1 MTGVRWRSPSS
12 SIIILAALFAQDS
25 EVSTEQRRRGE
36 AQYLIANYWSG
47 SMIRLRR
54 LIRPSLILY
63 IRNYTPLNGDRH
75 FRVKNYE
82 SNLSGR
88 LFDSIR
94 KFESIIIRW
103 CRKKI
108 VTVTFSFFLWP
119 SHRDSKWINW
129 RSNRSGRDGGAA
141 SNDVYMAQITWS
153 TIRGRDNRDDPFSFP
168 ARDYS
173 TLVDFSTK
181 GSAVGNWWSP
191 LVFAAHYIPVISHAT
206 DGGAVSIVLPYF
218 MRDEHRLWLNISKIC
233 WLD

>member
-1 MTGVRWRSPSS
+1 MEVAFVVDNYSRCVIRTGFRSIDRAEEEGGGAIFNRELLVWFDDSFTPFNS
-12 SIIILAALFAQDS
+12 SISDFIHKKLHAIKRWSPFSSQKLRIESFGTIIR
-25 EVSTEQRRRGE
+25 T
-36 AQYLIANYWSG
+36 
-47 SMIRLRR
+47 
-54 LIRPSLILY
+54 
-63 IRNYTPLNGDRH
+63 
-75 FRVKNYE
+75 FR
-82 SNLSGR
+82 
-88 LFDSIR
+88 
-94 KFESIIIRW
+94 FESVIIRW

>member
-1 MTGVRWRSPSS
+1 MEVAFVVDNYSRCVIRTGFRS
-12 SIIILAALFAQDS
+12 IDRA
-25 EVSTEQRRRGE
+25 EEEGE

-82 SNLSGR
+82 SNLSRR

-94 KFESIIIRW
+94 KFESTIIRW
-103 CRKKI
+103 CRKTI

-129 RSNRSGRDGGAA
+129 RSNRGRDGGAA
-141 SNDVYMAQITWS
+141 SNDVYMAQITRS

-168 ARDYS
+168 AWLFYARR
-173 TLVDFSTK
+173 LF
-181 GSAVGNWWSP
+181 
-191 LVFAAHYIPVISHAT
+191 
-206 DGGAVSIVLPYF
+206 
-218 MRDEHRLWLNISKIC
+218 DEGQHSR
-233 WLD
+233 

>member
-1 MTGVRWRSPSS
+1 
-12 SIIILAALFAQDS
+12 
-25 EVSTEQRRRGE
+25 
-36 AQYLIANYWSG
+36 
-47 SMIRLRR
+47 MIRLRR

-82 SNLSGR
+82 SNLSRR

-108 VTVTFSFFLWP
+108 VTVAFSFFLWP

-206 DGGAVSIVLPYF
+206 DRRSGFNRTPILYARWTPSMIKYFEDLLVRLIVTAVK
-218 MRDEHRLWLNISKIC
+218 RDTF
-233 WLD
+233 